1 MRSRTFWLI
10 AAVIALLAYVA
21 GQWAAAYVT
30 ASPDPGNRP
39 PHDEQQI
46 AGSADSIVQHFGLH
60 KRFLNQST
68 LGRLDSSSARCVR
81 LGIRAAAAAHQADA
95 NQPTCC

>member
-30 ASPDPGNRP
+30 ASPDPGKGVP
-39 PHDEQQI
+39 GDEQQI
-46 AGSADSIVQHFGLH
+46 AGREVVHCSGLN
-60 KRFLNQST
+60 KRLLNQSFM
-68 LGRLDSSSARCVR
+68 GRPDSSSARCVR